1 MPTKKNQPI
10 ETTDAL
16 EAPEQ
21 ATLSSPARNV
31 IWTGEGE
38 PVRTLSVGMHPVIE
52 LPDEATQRRGFFVE
66 HPGVLIGAH
75 DGYKQFRED
84 KGAK

>member
-1 MPTKKNQPI
+1 MAKKSEPSEPI
-10 ETTDAL
+10 ETAV
-16 EAPEQ
+16 APK
-21 ATLSSPARNV
+21 APARNV

-38 PVRTLSVGMHPVIE
+38 PVRTLSVGMYPVIE
-52 LPDEATQRRGFFVE
+52 LPDEATQRKGFFTE
-66 HPGVLIGAH
+66 HPGVLIAAH

>member
-1 MPTKKNQPI
+1 MGTKKNQPI
-10 ETTDAL
+10 EPVDAL
-16 EAPEQ
+16 EAP
-21 ATLSSPARNV
+21 AAPAAPARNV